1 MNESFADF
9 LNIVHIYGARV
20 VAATIAGAIIGF
32 EGEIYEKPAG
42 LRTSILITLAS
53 AIFSMISYV
62 VGKESTGETTRIAA
76 QIVTGVGFIG
86 AGVIVHYKF
95 HVEGITTAATIFVN
109 SAIGITI
116 GFGYIFS
123 GVGVSIVVFLI
134 LVMLRP
140 VDNIIDT
147 SKFISKIRVRD
158 LVRNN
163 RRRIISA
170 EKLRMYEKSTE
181 TENPE

>member
-53 AIFSMISYV
+53 TIFSIISFT
-62 VGKESTGETTRIAA
+62 VGSESTGESTRIAA
-76 QIVTGVGFIG
+76 QIVTGIGFIG

-123 GVGVSIVVFLI
+123 GVGVALVVFLI
-134 LVMLRP
+134 LVLLRP
-140 VDNIIDT
+140 VDNFIDT
-147 SKFISKIRVRD
+147 SKFITRIRERD
-158 LVRNN
+158 LLRNE
-163 RRRIISA
+163 RRRQNSA
-170 EKLRMYEKSTE
+170 EKFRQYEKSSGE
-181 TENPE
+181 DDSE